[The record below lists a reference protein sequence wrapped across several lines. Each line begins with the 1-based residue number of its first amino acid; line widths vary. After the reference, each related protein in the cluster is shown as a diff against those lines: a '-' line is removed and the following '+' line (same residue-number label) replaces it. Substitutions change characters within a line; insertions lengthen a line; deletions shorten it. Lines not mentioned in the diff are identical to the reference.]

1 MGNTRVINWGN
12 TPLLL
17 DLQTRC
23 NAPGR
28 SYTWTA
34 CDMRSTHV
42 PLRTHSSALCNTGQH
57 PRGRGPPPETR
68 SRLWPMV
75 FGLWLVI
82 IVWCHFM
89 VGGARAEIQ
98 YISSAPSVLTPI
110 RLLTISHDFARSL
123 HPSRL
128 LEGFCGV
135 RAPQSFERCKILYI
149 RMSPRF
155 QARAIAVRY
164 EIRSNFEV
172 QLHSQVSHHRAFIRA
187 NTIRNNPMKIRDRIH
202 AYTQAPLR
210 AELSTTQ

>member
-1 MGNTRVINWGN
+1 MSRGTQYVPPPGLGLRPWPYMGNTRVINWGN

-135 RAPQSFERCKILYI
+135 RAPQSSERCKIQY
-149 RMSPRF
+149 SPD
-155 QARAIAVRY
+155 V
-164 EIRSNFEV
+164 EIPDEI
-172 QLHSQVSHHRAFIRA
+172 LCQV
-187 NTIRNNPMKIRDRIH
+187 
-202 AYTQAPLR
+202 
-210 AELSTTQ
+210 

>member
-42 PLRTHSSALCNTGQH
+42 PLRTHSSALCNMGH
-57 PRGRGPPPETR
+57 YPRGRGPPPETR

-110 RLLTISHDFARSL
+110 RFSLSLHTFHDFARSFHSAHGL
-123 HPSRL
+123 RISVDMDL
-128 LEGFCGV
+128 
-135 RAPQSFERCKILYI
+135 KIYGI
-149 RMSPRF
+149 RKS
-155 QARAIAVRY
+155 Y
-164 EIRSNFEV
+164 SGCRS
-172 QLHSQVSHHRAFIRA
+172 SHRAADPVARSFIFHL
-187 NTIRNNPMKIRDRIH
+187 P
-202 AYTQAPLR
+202 
-210 AELSTTQ
+210 SF

>member
-1 MGNTRVINWGN
+1 MGNTRVVNWGN

-135 RAPQSFERCKILYI
+135 RAPQSSERRKILYSRILQDSKHELSLSGMRFDRISKWNCI
-149 RMSPRF
+149 RKFS
-155 QARAIAVRY
+155 I
-164 EIRSNFEV
+164 
-172 QLHSQVSHHRAFIRA
+172 
-187 NTIRNNPMKIRDRIH
+187 NTIEPPYEQIQSGIIR
-202 AYTQAPLR
+202 
-210 AELSTTQ
+210 

>member
-110 RLLTISHDFARSL
+110 RLLTTPTTSHEVYAYPGLSRDFVVLGL
-123 HPSRL
+123 HRVLKGAKSST
-128 LEGFCGV
+128 
-135 RAPQSFERCKILYI
+135 A
-149 RMSPRF
+149 RMSRF
-155 QARAIAVRY
+155 QMRFYVRCDDSISGVTSGTKFY
-164 EIRSNFEV
+164 
-172 QLHSQVSHHRAFIRA
+172 
-187 NTIRNNPMKIRDRIH
+187 RI
-202 AYTQAPLR
+202 
-210 AELSTTQ
+210 LSKH